1 MGSAFSWGNFRYFFY
16 LTPILILLAILLFYN
31 FFNQKKYYKVLTFGV
46 NFNDLLGNFS
56 LNKKLIKLVLLLLAL
71 LFLIIAIARPG
82 FGQLQE
88 KVKQEGR
95 DLFVAIDISRSMLSN
110 DVSPNRLEFAKKK
123 IMDLINYLNTE
134 RVGLMIFAS
143 SALIQSPLTSDYQ
156 VFKSFLYSLDADTVS
171 SGSTD
176 ISQALEKSISIFENS
191 PSKKTKLLFI
201 LTDGEDFS
209 QNLENIKN
217 KIVSNSIHVITMGIG
232 TLEGGPVPLISE
244 KGIPEGHQK
253 DERGNIVISTLN
265 EKVLRDIATKSG
277 GIYLRAT
284 KDDTDVKK
292 IKKYIERFE
301 SEQYEDRS
309 FMLQDEKYYYFAF
322 ISLLLLILEWLL

>member
-31 FFNQKKYYKVLTFGV
+31 FFNQKKYYKVLTFGGK
-46 NFNDLLGNFS
+46 FNDLLGNFS

-95 DLFVAIDISRSMLSN
+95 DL
-110 DVSPNRLEFAKKK
+110 
-123 IMDLINYLNTE
+123 
-134 RVGLMIFAS
+134 AS

-265 EKVLRDIATKSG
+265 EKVLRDIAKKSG